1 MVVRFY
7 SLEGIADGNC
17 EDRDIL
23 ATSGGTLREFSM
35 EGGPV
40 AGATLSDSPESRLA
54 RPTEAQFENQRVSRE
69 DAKLAKK
76 KDLVLRYLCHYENPF

>member
-7 SLEGIADGNC
+7 SLEGIAEGNC

-40 AGATLSDSPESRLA
+40 AGL
-54 RPTEAQFENQRVSRE
+54 
-69 DAKLAKK
+69 
-76 KDLVLRYLCHYENPF
+76 LCRKV